1 MQWMRLA
8 AVIIACAASGACA
21 VGSEAPPREPSPS
34 PSPAPTSRAGTPS
47 TRPLGPEQAAQLQR
61 LMIPLVKAMD
71 HPKPLNQVKIA
82 VIDDPGINAA
92 NAGGGQFY
100 VTRGLLERANDDQL
114 LGVLA
119 HEVAHDD
126 LGHVAKVQV
135 LGAGVGLGIILL
147 DQLVPGSRALT
158 PIAGELIVRGYSRRE
173 EYEADRHGVTLLRRI
188 GRSKDVMV
196 NTLTW
201 LLQSSGP
208 SGGGFLATHP
218 ATDDRIQALRE
229 LK

>member
-1 MQWMRLA
+1 MRWGRF
-8 AVIIACAASGACA
+8 AVLVVVVAASGACTM
-21 VGSEAPPREPSPS
+21 GTEPPQREPSPPPRAS
-34 PSPAPTSRAGTPS
+34 APPTTTA
-47 TRPLGPEQAAQLQR
+47 RPLSPDQAARLQR
-61 LMIPLVKAMD
+61 LMVPLVQAMN
-71 HPKPLNQVKIA
+71 HPKPLNKVKIG
-82 VIDDPGINAA
+82 VIDDPAINAA
-92 NAGGGQFY
+92 NAGGGEFY
-100 VTRGLLERANDDQL
+100 VTRGLLERASDDQL

-147 DQLVPGSRALT
+147 DQIVPGSRALT
-158 PIAGELIVRGYSRRE
+158 PVAGELIVRGYSRRE
-173 EYEADRHGVTLLRRI
+173 EYEADSHGVELLRRT

-196 NTLTW
+196 NSLTW
-201 LLQSSGP
+201 LLQTSGP

-218 ATDDRIQALRE
+218 ATDDRIQALRQ

>member
-1 MQWMRLA
+1 MRWGRF
-8 AVIIACAASGACA
+8 AVLVTAIAASGACTL
-21 VGSEAPPREPSPS
+21 GTGTPQREPSP
-34 PSPAPTSRAGTPS
+34 PPRADTPS
-47 TRPLGPEQAAQLQR
+47 TTVRALSPEQAARVQL
-61 LMIPLVKAMD
+61 MVPLVRAMN
-71 HPKPLNQVKIA
+71 HPKPLNQVRVG

-92 NAGGGQFY
+92 NAGGGEFY

-119 HEVAHDD
+119 HEVAHED
-126 LGHVAKVQV
+126 LGHVAKVQG
-135 LGAGVGLGIILL
+135 LGTGISLGIILL
-147 DQLVPGSRALT
+147 DQLVPGSGAVT

-173 EYEADRHGVTLLRRI
+173 EYEADRHGVDLLRRT
-188 GRSKDVMV
+188 GRDKDVMV

-201 LLQSSGP
+201 LLQTAGP

-218 ATDDRIQALRE
+218 ATDDRIQALRD

>member
-1 MQWMRLA
+1 MRWGRFAGL
-8 AVIIACAASGACA
+8 VVVVAASGACTM
-21 VGSEAPPREPSPS
+21 GTEPPQREPSPT
-34 PSPAPTSRAGTPS
+34 PRASAPS
-47 TRPLGPEQAAQLQR
+47 TTARPLSPDQAARLQR
-61 LMIPLVKAMD
+61 LMVPLVQAMN
-71 HPKPLNQVKIA
+71 HPKPLNKVKIG
-82 VIDDPGINAA
+82 VIDDPAINAA
-92 NAGGGQFY
+92 NAGGGEFY
-100 VTRGLLERANDDQL
+100 VTRGLLERASDDQL

-147 DQLVPGSRALT
+147 DQIVPGSRALT
-158 PIAGELIVRGYSRRE
+158 PVAGELIVRGYSRRE
-173 EYEADRHGVTLLRRI
+173 EYEADSHGVELLRRT

-201 LLQSSGP
+201 LLQTSGP

-218 ATDDRIQALRE
+218 ATDDRIQALRQ

>member
-1 MQWMRLA
+1 MRWGRF
-8 AVIIACAASGACA
+8 AVLVVVVAASGACTM
-21 VGSEAPPREPSPS
+21 GTEPPQREPSPTPRAS
-34 PSPAPTSRAGTPS
+34 APSAPA
-47 TRPLGPEQAAQLQR
+47 RPLSPDQAARLQR
-61 LMIPLVKAMD
+61 LMVPLVQAMD
-71 HPKPLNQVKIA
+71 RPKPLNQVKIG
-82 VIDDPGINAA
+82 VIDDPTINAA
-92 NAGGGQFY
+92 NAGGGEFY

-147 DQLVPGSRALT
+147 DQIVPGSRALT
-158 PIAGELIVRGYSRRE
+158 PVAGELIVRGYSRRE
-173 EYEADRHGVTLLRRI
+173 EYEADRHGVELLRRT

-201 LLQSSGP
+201 LLQTSGP

-218 ATDDRIQALRE
+218 ATDDRIQALRQ

>member
-1 MQWMRLA
+1 MRWGRFAALVA
-8 AVIIACAASGACA
+8 AVAASGACTI
-21 VGSEAPPREPSPS
+21 GTGAPPREPSP
-34 PSPAPTSRAGTPS
+34 PRADAPS
-47 TRPLGPEQAAQLQR
+47 TTARPLGAEQAARVQR
-61 LMIPLVKAMD
+61 VMVPLVQAMD
-71 HPKPLNQVKIA
+71 HPKPLNKVRVG

-92 NAGGGQFY
+92 NAGGGEFY
-100 VTRGLLERANDDQL
+100 VTRGLLERASDDQL

-126 LGHVAKVQV
+126 LGHVAKIQG
-135 LGAGVGLGIILL
+135 LGTGLSLGIILL
-147 DQLVPGSRALT
+147 DQLVPGSSAVT

-173 EYEADRHGVTLLRRI
+173 EYEADRHGVELLRRT

-201 LLQSSGP
+201 LRQTSGP

-218 ATDDRIQALRE
+218 ATDDRIQALRD

>member
-34 PSPAPTSRAGTPS
+34 PSPSPTSRAGTPS
-47 TRPLGPEQAAQLQR
+47 TRPLGPEQAARLQR

-201 LLQSSGP
+201 LVQSSGP

>member
-8 AVIIACAASGACA
+8 AVIIACAASGACT
-21 VGSEAPPREPSPS
+21 VGSGAPPREPS

-47 TRPLGPEQAAQLQR
+47 TRPLGPEQAARLQR
-61 LMIPLVKAMD
+61 LMVPLIKAMD

-82 VIDDPGINAA
+82 VIDDPRINAA
-92 NAGGGQFY
+92 NAGGGEFY

-135 LGAGVGLGIILL
+135 LGAGVSLVTILL
-147 DQLVPGSRALT
+147 DQLVPGSGALT

-173 EYEADRHGVTLLRRI
+173 EYEADRHGVTVLRRI

>member
-1 MQWMRLA
+1 MSWGRLA
-8 AVIIACAASGACA
+8 ALAVLAAVSGACA
-21 VGSEAPPREPSPS
+21 TDSAAPPRG
-34 PSPAPTSRAGTPS
+34 PSPAPAPRAGAPAV
-47 TRPLGPEQAAQLQR
+47 RPLDPEQVARLQR
-61 LMIPLVKAMD
+61 LMVPLIKVMD
-71 HPKPLNQVKIA
+71 HPKPLNRVRVG
-82 VIDDPGINAA
+82 VIDDPAINAA
-92 NAGGGQFY
+92 NAGGGEFY

-114 LGVLA
+114 VGVLA

-126 LGHVAKVQV
+126 LGHVAKVQT

-147 DQLVPGSRALT
+147 DQLVPGSRAIT

-173 EYEADRHGVTLLRRI
+173 EYEADRHGVELLRRT

-201 LLQSSGP
+201 LLRTSGP

-218 ATDDRIQALRE
+218 ATDDRIQALRQ
-229 LK
+229 LR

>member
-1 MQWMRLA
+1 MRCGRLA
-8 AVIIACAASGACA
+8 VLVAAVAASGACTI
-21 VGSEAPPREPSPS
+21 GTGTPQREPSPS
-34 PSPAPTSRAGTPS
+34 PRADAPS
-47 TRPLGPEQAAQLQR
+47 TTARPLSTEQAARLQR
-61 LMIPLVKAMD
+61 LMVPLIQAMD
-71 HPKPLNQVKIA
+71 HPKPLNKVRVG

-92 NAGGGQFY
+92 NAGGGEFY

-126 LGHVAKVQV
+126 LGHVAKVQG
-135 LGAGVGLGIILL
+135 LGAGVNLGIILL
-147 DQLVPGSRALT
+147 DQLVPGSSAVT

-173 EYEADRHGVTLLRRI
+173 EYEADRHGVDILRRT
-188 GRSKDVMV
+188 GRDKDVMV

-201 LLQSSGP
+201 LLQTSGP

>member
-1 MQWMRLA
+1 MRWGRF
-8 AVIIACAASGACA
+8 AVLVVVVAASGACTM
-21 VGSEAPPREPSPS
+21 GTEPPQREPSPT
-34 PSPAPTSRAGTPS
+34 PRASAPS
-47 TRPLGPEQAAQLQR
+47 TTARPLSPDQAARLQR
-61 LMIPLVKAMD
+61 LMVPLVQAMD
-71 HPKPLNQVKIA
+71 HPKPLNQVKIG
-82 VIDDPGINAA
+82 VIDDPTINAA
-92 NAGGGQFY
+92 NAGGGEFY
-100 VTRGLLERANDDQL
+100 VTRGLLERASDDQL

-147 DQLVPGSRALT
+147 DQIVPGSRALT
-158 PIAGELIVRGYSRRE
+158 PVAGELIVRGYSRRE
-173 EYEADRHGVTLLRRI
+173 EYEADRHGVELLRRT

-196 NTLTW
+196 DSLTW
-201 LLQSSGP
+201 LLQTTGP

-218 ATDDRIQALRE
+218 ATDDRIQALRQ

>member
-1 MQWMRLA
+1 MRWGRF
-8 AVIIACAASGACA
+8 AVFVVVVAASGACTI
-21 VGSEAPPREPSPS
+21 GTEPPQREPSPT
-34 PSPAPTSRAGTPS
+34 PRAGAPS
-47 TRPLGPEQAAQLQR
+47 TTARPLSPDQAARLQR
-61 LMIPLVKAMD
+61 LMVPLVQAMD
-71 HPKPLNQVKIA
+71 HPKPLNQVKIG
-82 VIDDPGINAA
+82 VIDDPTINAA
-92 NAGGGQFY
+92 NAGGGEFY

-147 DQLVPGSRALT
+147 DQIVPGSRALT
-158 PIAGELIVRGYSRRE
+158 PVAGELIVRGYSRRE
-173 EYEADRHGVTLLRRI
+173 EYEADRHGVELLRRT
-188 GRSKDVMV
+188 GRSRDVMV
-196 NTLTW
+196 NALTW
-201 LLQSSGP
+201 LLQTTGP

-218 ATDDRIQALRE
+218 ATDDRIQALRQ